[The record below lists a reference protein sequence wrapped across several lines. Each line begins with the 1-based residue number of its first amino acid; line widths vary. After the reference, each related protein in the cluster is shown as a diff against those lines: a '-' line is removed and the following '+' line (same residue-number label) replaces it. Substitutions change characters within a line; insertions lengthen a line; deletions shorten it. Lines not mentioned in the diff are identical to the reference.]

1 MAPFLGEII
10 EKEIPRGIS
19 EKYVIAQINKLEEN
33 YLENNKYFDLDENVL
48 HSFIS
53 LYTQLARIDKK
64 SKLKLVVFLVKAD
77 KKSELEQYHSDLLE
91 EEEFDAA
98 SFAASFINHDKIFF
112 SLKQGNLYP
121 KLATFVRSSNN
132 PSQQTLNEMIEGW
145 NSYLTTDRS
154 VQILKN

>member
-1 MAPFLGEII
+1 MIEEVAPFLGEII

-64 SKLKLVVFLVKAD
+64 SKLKLL
-77 KKSELEQYHSDLLE
+77 
-91 EEEFDAA
+91 
-98 SFAASFINHDKIFF
+98 I
-112 SLKQGNLYP
+112 YP
-121 KLATFVRSSNN
+121 SHLR
-132 PSQQTLNEMIEGW
+132 I
-145 NSYLTTDRS
+145 
-154 VQILKN
+154 